1 MKFTYAFLCVGAA
14 LSNFSTFASTIEL
27 NKEDQTIEKIEVL
40 GHKLSALNQDVAG
53 SVSVLSKEQIERQQA
68 ADLNQILKTLPGVEL
83 FGGVTPLSG
92 QPSIRGLYGERIYIS
107 VDDVKRKIDSD
118 GSQNIAQ
125 INSLGVNPDQL
136 KQIQVLRG
144 ADSLTVGSGA
154 IGGSIRLV
162 TKDASDYL
170 GDEQGFGTRFSV
182 THQSVS
188 DSNDFNAD
196 LFYLNDVSD
205 TVFSLGQVEYDDIDV
220 VAKEGTT
227 EDEKIQQVSKI
238 QNKSKRQNATL
249 KNTWYFNPHHSL
261 KTKLDYSK
269 TESVDQPYG
278 QRLDLAIAYPTLA
291 EDYKNDYLEGML
303 KYTYQ
308 GESDYVD
315 LDVQAFYS
323 KKTYDKI
330 SKGYI
335 EQGTNKIIY
344 DSNSEGE
351 SSRKGVRF
359 ANLSAFEGAIKHKLA
374 VELQYDAESFNQ
386 TQWQDQQQS
395 TYYGNS
401 DAQNWSL
408 SLIDQSKFFDERLL
422 ITAGLRF
429 DAYDRESEY
438 FDQFD
443 SNSDNEL
450 SSELGLTF
458 KVTDYF
464 NLYIKSAEAFRAPSL
479 QELYKQDEWRCH
491 IGGKIC
497 YSEPQPDLKA
507 EDSDN
512 LEMGFGLSWQNLPYA
527 DSLSLKA
534 IYFNNEI
541 NNYIDNVP
549 FMYYLDAD
557 GEKQLGSPG
566 PKPANGIPVAT
577 HRDYSAKNIG
587 KLLSHG
593 IEIEAQYTFQ
603 SLDMYLGYSTINMDV
618 EGMPNFF
625 LGTIDY
631 TQQPYAEA
639 PADKITWNT
648 NYQFTEQ
655 FNLGLQML
663 HYREQRRLSD
673 TYLEYGYGTSTY
685 TVYNLNA
692 KYQATGSLDGF
703 IVRLGVDNLTDK
715 RYLRAPATEASDPA
729 ELGRNYKVSLSYQF

>member
-1 MKFTYAFLCVGAA
+1 MC
-14 LSNFSTFASTIEL
+14 
-27 NKEDQTIEKIEVL
+27 
-40 GHKLSALNQDVAG
+40 KLS
-53 SVSVLSKEQIERQQA
+53 
-68 ADLNQILKTLPGVEL
+68 IL
-83 FGGVTPLSG
+83 
-92 QPSIRGLYGERIYIS
+92 
-107 VDDVKRKIDSD
+107 
-118 GSQNIAQ
+118 
-125 INSLGVNPDQL
+125 
-136 KQIQVLRG
+136 
-144 ADSLTVGSGA
+144 
-154 IGGSIRLV
+154 
-162 TKDASDYL
+162 
-170 GDEQGFGTRFSV
+170 
-182 THQSVS
+182 
-188 DSNDFNAD
+188 
-196 LFYLNDVSD
+196 
-205 TVFSLGQVEYDDIDV
+205 
-220 VAKEGTT
+220 
-227 EDEKIQQVSKI
+227 
-238 QNKSKRQNATL
+238 
-249 KNTWYFNPHHSL
+249 
-261 KTKLDYSK
+261 
-269 TESVDQPYG
+269 
-278 QRLDLAIAYPTLA
+278 
-291 EDYKNDYLEGML
+291 
-303 KYTYQ
+303 
-308 GESDYVD
+308 
-315 LDVQAFYS
+315 
-323 KKTYDKI
+323 KKTYDEI
-330 SKGYI
+330 TKGYI
-335 EQGTNKIIY
+335 EQGTNKINY
-344 DSNSEGE
+344 DSNSEGQ
-351 SSRKGVRF
+351 STRKGIRL
-359 ANLSAFEGAIKHKLA
+359 ANLSTFEGAIKHKLA

-386 TQWQDQQQS
+386 SQWEDQQQS

-401 DAQNWSL
+401 DAQNWSI
-408 SLIDQSKFFDERLL
+408 SLIDQSEFFDERLL

-429 DAYDRESEY
+429 DAYERESDH
-438 FDQFD
+438 FKQFD
-443 SNSDNEL
+443 SNDDNEL

-458 KVTDYF
+458 KVTDYL
-464 NLYIKSAEAFRAPSL
+464 NLYVKSAEAFRAPSL

-497 YSEPQPDLKA
+497 YSEPQPDLKP

-527 DSLSLKA
+527 DNLSFKA
-534 IYFNNEI
+534 IYFDNEI

-603 SLDMYLGYSTINMDV
+603 AIDMYVGYSTINMDV

-663 HYREQRRLSD
+663 HYREQKRLSD
-673 TYLEYGYGTSTY
+673 TYLEYGYGTDTY

-692 KYQATGSLDGF
+692 KYQATGGLEGF

-715 RYLRAPATEASDPA
+715 RYLRAPATEATDPA